1 MKAAATL
8 PRKGSGADKTRR
20 DTTVNLRMPMRVRD
34 LIDAAASALGK
45 TRTEFVVESAR
56 QHAVDVL
63 LDQRFFHL
71 TGKQFASF
79 LAVLDNPPEPNE
91 KLKQL
96 MKRKAQWET

>member
-8 PRKGSGADKTRR
+8 SRKGSAGGKTRR
-20 DTTVNLRMPMRVRD
+20 DTTVNLRMPKRVRD
-34 LIDAAASALGK
+34 LIDAAANVLGK

-56 QHAVDVL
+56 EHAVDVL

-71 TGKQFASF
+71 TARQFAAF
-79 LAVLDNPPEPNE
+79 TAVLDNPPEPNE

-96 MKRKAQWET
+96 MNRKAPWET